1 MIEKTED
8 ENASFQLGQ
17 KISLL
22 PEASQLFYTECI
34 IKEVD
39 DIDSYHNEVL
49 AVLNYELIVLALK
62 ALDKNEL
69 TIDSL
74 KQLLPWVRDENRESW
89 KVMLATAEVDEVFPW
104 LDEVLESRKNL
115 LVGSTKIDFES
126 KFAGLF
132 EKGRGR
138 KLVTRT
144 SLESDKL
151 TLYASLLRKSDIS
164 YSADNSIKDLMEILE
179 KHTKKQLP
187 FYQERLA
194 QRQDPE
200 YKDSLRDILRMQV
213 AINAIDEGLPLT
225 HGKLK
230 KVIQMFDKEVR
241 EHFEPHDF
249 NIEPKILFDAFKQHL
264 NGLINALNT
273 LTIFYNKDIN
283 KLLIAFPNKD
293 FRAKFLTQLSWQQFF
308 SPNHPRFP
316 DAFSPGLAARNSIS
330 IPGYKTVNGEIAFE
344 LPTAKMANQ
353 LRRLLRDQDIRL
365 SEDNQNAICLPN
377 ELIDGN
383 KSLLV
388 QMPVDI
394 WPSTIAAKNDAQRA
408 YHLLSMAWSDTGSL
422 FQVFPKDLIKY
433 IAYFISHLRVSSP
446 PLFPFKEITSEINEL
461 LGSESLPEDSKQ
473 FYQQMLD
480 KNDASFQAQVSKVL
494 RLEAINPC
502 NEEIANQK
510 GQLVIQSDLE
520 LSQIGKHKR
529 ERLAYKEQAR
539 NSIPF
544 QQGNANPLLQK
555 PIGRQKEPVN
565 FFWAVGKGMFWAC
578 VGVLIGL
585 VVFIAPIPVAPM
597 LFIGWCA
604 GAAFGLSAM
613 KSGFSNIFGEGG
625 VATSSMFWGGGLA
638 VIGAIIGSI
647 VGTFLL
653 PGLGTL
659 SGASVGALM
668 GTGVGLGVA
677 LVSGPLI
684 RLGTWLYDAYIA
696 QPLQLPNEPTD
707 INVTKQMKGLGV
719 STTCGV
725 SEFVEVPQGEILFA
739 NKAEQDEVLNPTFSI
754 ILQG

>member
-62 ALDKNEL
+62 TLDKNEIS
-69 TIDSL
+69 IDSL
-74 KQLLPWVRDENRESW
+74 KELLPWVRDENRESW

-104 LDEVLESRKNL
+104 LDEVLKSRKNL

-151 TLYASLLRKSDIS
+151 PLYDSLLRTSAIS
-164 YSADNSIKDLMEILE
+164 YSTDNSINDLMEIL
-179 KHTKKQLP
+179 KKYTKNQLP
-187 FYQERLA
+187 FYQELLA
-194 QRQDPE
+194 QSQDSE
-200 YKDSLRDILRMQV
+200 FKDSLRGILRMQV

-225 HGKLK
+225 HEKLG

-241 EHFEPHDF
+241 KHFEPHDI
-249 NIEPKILFDAFKQHL
+249 NIEPKALFDAFKQHL
-264 NGLINALNT
+264 NGLINALNG
-273 LTIFYNKDIN
+273 
-283 KLLIAFPNKD
+283 LLD
-293 FRAKFLTQLSWQQFF
+293 
-308 SPNHPRFP
+308 
-316 DAFSPGLAARNSIS
+316 
-330 IPGYKTVNGEIAFE
+330 
-344 LPTAKMANQ
+344 
-353 LRRLLRDQDIRL
+353 
-365 SEDNQNAICLPN
+365 
-377 ELIDGN
+377 
-383 KSLLV
+383 
-388 QMPVDI
+388 
-394 WPSTIAAKNDAQRA
+394 
-408 YHLLSMAWSDTGSL
+408 
-422 FQVFPKDLIKY
+422 
-433 IAYFISHLRVSSP
+433 
-446 PLFPFKEITSEINEL
+446 
-461 LGSESLPEDSKQ
+461 SESLPEYSKQ
-473 FYQQMLD
+473 FNQQMLD
-480 KNDASFQAQVSKVL
+480 KRDASLHTQVSKVL
-494 RLEAINPC
+494 SSEAINPC
-502 NEEIANQK
+502 NEEIVNQNR
-510 GQLVIQSDLE
+510 QLTVQSALE
-520 LSQIGKHKR
+520 LVQIEKHNR
-529 ERLAYKEQAR
+529 EPLAYKEQAR

-544 QQGNANPLLQK
+544 QQGNANPLPQK

-565 FFWAVGKGMFWAC
+565 FLWALGKGMFWAC

-613 KSGFSNIFGEGG
+613 KSGFSNILGEGG
-625 VATSSMFWGGGLA
+625 IATSSMFWGGGLA

-677 LVSGPLI
+677 LVTGPLI
-684 RLGTWLYDAYIA
+684 RLGTWLYDAYKA
-696 QPLQLPNEPTD
+696 QPAQLPNEPAD
-707 INVTKQMKGLGV
+707 INVNQMKGLGA
-719 STTCGV
+719 SNTCV
-725 SEFVEVPQGEILFA
+725 VADEFEEIPQGDVLFA
-739 NKAEQDEVLNPTFSI
+739 NRAEQEVALNPTVSNVM
-754 ILQG
+754 

>member
-62 ALDKNEL
+62 TLDKNEI

-104 LDEVLESRKNL
+104 LDEVLKSRKNL

-151 TLYASLLRKSDIS
+151 PLYDSLLRTSAIS
-164 YSADNSIKDLMEILE
+164 YSTDNSINDLMEIL
-179 KHTKKQLP
+179 KKYTKNQLP
-187 FYQERLA
+187 FYQELLA
-194 QRQDPE
+194 QSQDSE
-200 YKDSLRDILRMQV
+200 FKDSLRGILRMQV
-213 AINAIDEGLPLT
+213 AINTIDEGLPLT
-225 HGKLK
+225 HEKLG

-241 EHFEPHDF
+241 KHFEPHDI
-249 NIEPKILFDAFKQHL
+249 NIEPKALFDAFKQHL
-264 NGLINALNT
+264 NGLINALNG
-273 LTIFYNKDIN
+273 
-283 KLLIAFPNKD
+283 LLD
-293 FRAKFLTQLSWQQFF
+293 
-308 SPNHPRFP
+308 
-316 DAFSPGLAARNSIS
+316 
-330 IPGYKTVNGEIAFE
+330 
-344 LPTAKMANQ
+344 
-353 LRRLLRDQDIRL
+353 
-365 SEDNQNAICLPN
+365 
-377 ELIDGN
+377 
-383 KSLLV
+383 
-388 QMPVDI
+388 
-394 WPSTIAAKNDAQRA
+394 
-408 YHLLSMAWSDTGSL
+408 
-422 FQVFPKDLIKY
+422 
-433 IAYFISHLRVSSP
+433 
-446 PLFPFKEITSEINEL
+446 
-461 LGSESLPEDSKQ
+461 SESLPEYSKQ
-473 FYQQMLD
+473 FNQQMLD
-480 KNDASFQAQVSKVL
+480 KRDASLHTQVSKVL
-494 RLEAINPC
+494 SSEAINPC
-502 NEEIANQK
+502 NEEIVNQNR
-510 GQLVIQSDLE
+510 QLTVQSALE
-520 LSQIGKHKR
+520 LAQIEKHNR
-529 ERLAYKEQAR
+529 EPLAYKEQAR

-544 QQGNANPLLQK
+544 QQGNANPLPQK

-565 FFWAVGKGMFWAC
+565 FLWALGKGMFWAC

-597 LFIGWCA
+597 LFIGWCV

-613 KSGFSNIFGEGG
+613 KSGFSNILGEGG
-625 VATSSMFWGGGLA
+625 IATSSMFWGGGLA

-677 LVSGPLI
+677 LVTGPLI
-684 RLGTWLYDAYIA
+684 RLGTWLYDAYKA
-696 QPLQLPNEPTD
+696 QPAQLPNEPAD
-707 INVTKQMKGLGV
+707 INVNQMKGLGA
-719 STTCGV
+719 SNTCV
-725 SEFVEVPQGEILFA
+725 VADEFEEIPQGDVLFA
-739 NKAEQDEVLNPTFSI
+739 NRAEQEVALNPTVSNVM
-754 ILQG
+754 